1 MKDNIS
7 IDTFKDLVKAGILMG
22 QANPNKNPEEL
33 VKVMVEKLLEQ
44 FGVL

>member
-22 QANPNKNPEEL
+22 QANPNKKTEEL